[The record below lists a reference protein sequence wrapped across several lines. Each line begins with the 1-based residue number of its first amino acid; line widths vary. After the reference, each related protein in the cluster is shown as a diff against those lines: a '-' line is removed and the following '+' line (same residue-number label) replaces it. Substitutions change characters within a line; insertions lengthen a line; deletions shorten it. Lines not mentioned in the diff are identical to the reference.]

1 MFAISLQV
9 LATIEVAGNELRFG
23 TSDLLLPVLLLFVLW
38 KWLKDDRVLPDWRA
52 GHFWVW
58 VGILTFWIGLSVIN
72 GRLQIGEWQ
81 VWAVVNKGIG
91 WLLLVGYLL
100 LGGWLTAFY
109 DARLRTLFVKAF
121 ILCTW
126 ITCGYSLARYFL
138 FLHRGLF
145 GIEMSNYDRVVGFFV
160 NPNAFGIFVAAVIVL
175 QVSYWDRSRLFPP
188 VLANLGLGVSLLSVA
203 FTASRSAWLGFA
215 VALPVLFLTG
225 RVQLLPVLRGALL
238 GLVLG
243 VVVLF
248 GPATVLYSTAIV
260 AQGVAALGITTSNTT
275 GDAGP
280 SGQVTNLKMRPY
292 FKRPYL
298 LRETVTQDTALA
310 ERVASALKALE
321 MWRNAPI
328 VGEGLGSYRRR
339 IEGHSG
345 FAGTIHNSFLWLLA
359 ETGSVGALL
368 FTAFFWIVLRSL
380 YRASRLP
387 EADPLL
393 FGVFGV
399 LLVLAGASIGTE
411 IMYQR
416 YLWFLTG
423 LALALPRPAA
433 GSPAPWAWASSPL
446 PSRTTTMPKQARTLP
461 ESLIILILPVLIPDT
476 PPGACP
482 RLQRR
487 RKRLW

>member
-1 MFAISLQV
+1 MNKTGAEVSETWTAPRASARHERGWTFAIVLFAISLQV

-225 RVQLLPVLRGALL
+225 RVRFLPVLRGALT

-243 VVVLF
+243 VAILF
-248 GPATVLYSTAIV
+248 GPATVLYGTAIV
-260 AQGVAALGITTSNTT
+260 AQGVAALGTTTFSTTGSSTTGSSTT
-275 GDAGP
+275 GDAGS
-280 SGQVTNLKMRPY
+280 SGEVTNLEWETY
-292 FKRPYL
+292 YTRPYL
-298 LRETVTQDTALA
+298 LRGTVAQDTALD

-321 MWRNAPI
+321 MGRNAPI
-328 VGEGLGSYRRR
+328 VGGG
-339 IEGHSG
+339 
-345 FAGTIHNSFLWLLA
+345 
-359 ETGSVGALL
+359 
-368 FTAFFWIVLRSL
+368 
-380 YRASRLP
+380 
-387 EADPLL
+387 
-393 FGVFGV
+393 
-399 LLVLAGASIGTE
+399 
-411 IMYQR
+411 
-416 YLWFLTG
+416 
-423 LALALPRPAA
+423 
-433 GSPAPWAWASSPL
+433 
-446 PSRTTTMPKQARTLP
+446 
-461 ESLIILILPVLIPDT
+461 
-476 PPGACP
+476 
-482 RLQRR
+482 
-487 RKRLW
+487 